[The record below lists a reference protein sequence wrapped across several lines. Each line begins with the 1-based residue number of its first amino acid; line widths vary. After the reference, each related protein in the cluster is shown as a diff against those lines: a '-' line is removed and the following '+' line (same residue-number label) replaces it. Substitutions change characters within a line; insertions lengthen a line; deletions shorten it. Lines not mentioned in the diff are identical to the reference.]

1 MSNLMSIIKKY
12 GVYVVLVGA
21 IVYNFGATV
30 MNWWTPDNQTIVQ
43 IDTVLAFIGL
53 GSIRAKLADAFA
65 GIDLGPVGSWFTGK
79 KTYIIAIATAL
90 FNLGAI
96 FFGWT
101 PTLPWVE
108 FVNSLFAALGL
119 GTFANATMT
128 YKAQVLQL
136 FPVAHDAFNKAA

>member
-79 KTYIIAIATAL
+79 KTYSIAIATAL
-90 FNLGAI
+90 FNIGAI
-96 FFGWT
+96 IFGWT
-101 PTLPWVE
+101 PNLPWVE

-119 GTFANATMT
+119 GTFANATVT
-128 YKAQVLQL
+128 YKSEVSKDYPA
-136 FPVAHDAFNKAA
+136 AYSAFNK